1 MGSTLYNFCLQL
13 SISFHFSQVC
23 WMALVM
29 TAAQQVNMMIMSSR
43 FGKSWRNKPNI
54 LKGLK
59 RDPLLS
65 TCKQLKSIWWF
76 QPIWK
81 ILLSNWIISQV
92 GVKVFKTMNKKH
104 HPEVVTVPG
113 RGAGSWPGKKLE
125 NCFHH
130 WHLLKWKYWTYQKR
144 CVAGV
149 FTINLANPKWPNVW
163 NLPANWLQNSYCTHY
178 I

>member
-29 TAAQQVNMMIMSSR
+29 TAAQQVDMMIMSSR

-54 LKGLK
+54 LKGPK

-65 TCKQLKSIWWF
+65 TCKQLKSSWWF

-81 ILLSNWIISQV
+81 NII
-92 GVKVFKTMNKKH
+92 VKLDHLPGGGKSIWKKMNKKH
-104 HPEVVTVPG
+104 HPEVVTIPG
-113 RGAGSWPGKKLE
+113 RRAGSWPGKKLE
-125 NCFHH
+125 NCKSLTSAEMKILNPSKAVCS
-130 WHLLKWKYWTYQKR
+130 W
-144 CVAGV
+144 CVYHQPCESQMV
-149 FTINLANPKWPNVW
+149 FRMYGSKTATV
-163 NLPANWLQNSYCTHY
+163 HY